1 MEDEGELV
9 ETVTAARKILVSYDA
24 NGRRRRECTLVNQFV
39 FGRAVVVRLK
49 ERRKRY
55 EYPGLISRKGVER
68 LGQSVFIMRKKDA
81 EDFTHL
87 LRKLRVPFREEVVW
101 VRF

>member
-9 ETVTAARKILVSYDA
+9 ETVTAARKVLVSYDV
-24 NGRRRRECTLVNQFV
+24 NDRWRRECMQVGHFV
-39 FGRAVVVRLK
+39 FGRAVTVRLK
-49 ERRKRY
+49 GRRKRY
-55 EYPGLISRKGVER
+55 IYPGLIARKGIER

-81 EDFTHL
+81 EDLTHL
-87 LRKLRVPFREEVVW
+87 LKKLRVPFREEVVW